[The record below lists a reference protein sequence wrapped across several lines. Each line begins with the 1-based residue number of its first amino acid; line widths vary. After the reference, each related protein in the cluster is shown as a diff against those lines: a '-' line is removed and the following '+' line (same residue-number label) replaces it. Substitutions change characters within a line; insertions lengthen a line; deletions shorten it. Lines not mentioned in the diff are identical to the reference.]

1 MSPDEHVDAAAFV
14 AYVEGRLPLLDQQ
27 TLEAHVERC
36 SRCALALQ
44 HAAARE
50 EALFELA
57 AALEPKPRAK
67 HAWSPTLSVGAMA
80 AGVLFMLSGDL
91 GGYVASDARLSLDQ
105 AIVQRTP
112 SSAVRASSVDAAGES
127 LASFPDELQ
136 DEAVETDVCIAGD
149 EDLMCTLDDRL

>member
-1 MSPDEHVDAAAFV
+1 MAARPARRSRSPPRSASRFNAYARSRASSARRSVMRSKEVRMSPDEHVDAAAFV

-57 AALEPKPRAK
+57 AAL
-67 HAWSPTLSVGAMA
+67 
-80 AGVLFMLSGDL
+80 
-91 GGYVASDARLSLDQ
+91 
-105 AIVQRTP
+105 
-112 SSAVRASSVDAAGES
+112 
-127 LASFPDELQ
+127 
-136 DEAVETDVCIAGD
+136 
-149 EDLMCTLDDRL
+149 